1 MHLANCRN
9 RMSPTDSFDEAYFWD
24 ESGFRADA
32 VQGRTWAVKGRRPV
46 IEVPGTRQSVS
57 AASAVNAKGAFW
69 FVTYKGGMT
78 AELFVALLKHI
89 VRRRKRPLFI
99 VLDSLPAHKAKMVQD
114 YVISTNGRLELHFL
128 PGYAPKLN
136 PDELVWSYVKRTGT
150 AKNPLAAGEKLQDRI
165 EADLLAIQANPKL
178 VRAFFKS
185 PDVAYITDG

>member
-1 MHLANCRN
+1 
-9 RMSPTDSFDEAYFWD
+9 
-24 ESGFRADA
+24 
-32 VQGRTWAVKGRRPV
+32 
-46 IEVPGTRQSVS
+46 
-57 AASAVNAKGAFW
+57 
-69 FVTYKGGMT
+69 MT

-89 VRRRKRPLFI
+89 VRRRKRALFI

-128 PGYAPKLN
+128 PGYAPELN
-136 PDELVWSYVKRTGT
+136 PDELVWSYVKPTGT